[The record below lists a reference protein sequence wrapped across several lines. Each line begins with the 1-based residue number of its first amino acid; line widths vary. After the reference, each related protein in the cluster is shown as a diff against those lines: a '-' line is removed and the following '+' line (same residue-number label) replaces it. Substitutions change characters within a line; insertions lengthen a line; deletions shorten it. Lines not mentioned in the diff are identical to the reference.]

1 MSGFVNEIMSL
12 VKQRDPY
19 APEFHQAVL
28 EVVESLEP
36 CIEKEPLYRKHKVVE
51 RIVEPERESY
61 CSASH
66 GFVMM
71 EQSKS
76 TAVSVLS
83 LTPPLD
89 HIRADCVF
97 TRQ

>member
-36 CIEKEPLYRKHKVVE
+36 CIEKEPLYRKHKVV
-51 RIVEPERESY
+51 
-61 CSASH
+61 
-66 GFVMM
+66 
-71 EQSKS
+71 
-76 TAVSVLS
+76 
-83 LTPPLD
+83 
-89 HIRADCVF
+89 
-97 TRQ
+97 